1 MYVSSCL
8 FIIASVLLGGVIPF
22 AIVFVDLDELLK
34 SVWQGELYLSLGYAS
49 MACMLLGVAT
59 ASVTVVLVFF
69 QLCNEVSNGTWVD
82 GIQKAYTLAKGL
94 SLVVDVIR
102 CWSIMFIVYIY
113 VSIKVLS
120 RRRRIHVLISSY
132 ALVFYWIRTDMIGM
146 ASGMVYL
153 VHTLVGCLLLGLCTG
168 TLGFISTYSVIRR
181 IYAAVKVRMR
191 ARARAR
197 GSEKRKTSD
206 HVLCINTNPIL
217 PYRLIDTL
225 ISDRLEYP
233 RSAEQNHI
241 KKNSIHELSPSILLL
256 FYSIIII
263 IIHVCIHLSIFT
275 NTIINTTTRIRKV
288 HH

>member
-69 QLCNEVSNGTWVD
+69 QLCNEVSNGTCID
-82 GIQKAYTLAKGL
+82 GIQK
-94 SLVVDVIR
+94 SLYSCKRIIIGGGCHSLLEHRVHCIHL
-102 CWSIMFIVYIY
+102 CKYK
-113 VSIKVLS
+113 KVLS
-120 RRRRIHVLISSY
+120 RRRHIHVMISSY

-181 IYAAVKVRMR
+181 IYAAVKVRT
-191 ARARAR
+191 RARAR
-197 GSEKRKTSD
+197 GARKGRQ
-206 HVLCINTNPIL
+206 V
-217 PYRLIDTL
+217 
-225 ISDRLEYP
+225 
-233 RSAEQNHI
+233 
-241 KKNSIHELSPSILLL
+241 
-256 FYSIIII
+256 
-263 IIHVCIHLSIFT
+263 
-275 NTIINTTTRIRKV
+275 TTFCASTPTRFC
-288 HH
+288 HTG